1 MIKKGDLITWVIKED
16 MEWADPPLGVVV
28 DTYACEGEQWYKI
41 TFLTG
46 YRADQTFDIREQQIR
61 RIDND

>member
-1 MIKKGDLITWVIKED
+1 MIGKGDLATWTVREHR
-16 MEWADPPLGVVV
+16 EWADPPIGVVV
-28 DTYACEGEQWYKI
+28 DTYTCEGEQWYKI

-61 RIDND
+61 RIEYD